1 MNRAEMIGRLADPA
15 EKWDF
20 IIIGGGATGVGSA
33 LEAASRGYRTLL
45 VEQSDFG
52 KGTSSRSTKLIH
64 GGVRYLKQGNLSL
77 VLEALRERGILH
89 RNAPHLVHNLP
100 FIVPNYDWWEGPFY
114 GIGLKL
120 YDILAGREGFGDSK
134 VLSKEETIQH
144 LPTIETNGL
153 KGGVIYFDGQ
163 FDDARLI
170 INMVKTAAEQG
181 AALVNYMEVKAL
193 LKHNDMV
200 NGVRVQDSENGQEYE
215 VKTKVVINAT
225 GVFTDQIR
233 RMDEPEAVPI
243 IRPSQGIHL
252 VLDKSFLPG
261 DSAIMIP
268 QTDDGRVLF
277 AIPWHNRI
285 VVGTT
290 ETAVQ
295 SIELEPVPYPEELE
309 FLLTHAARYLTRDPA
324 ESDILSVF
332 AGLRPLVTD
341 SDNVKDTAALSRDH
355 LIHISRA
362 GLVTVAG
369 GKWTTYRRMAEDT
382 IDQAAILA
390 QLDTVPS
397 VSKNLNIHGYH
408 SNAKIFGDFQVY
420 GCDATGILNLLA
432 ENPEYQQK
440 LSADPPVYIGE
451 IIWAVREELA
461 RTVED
466 FLSRRIRMLLLNA
479 RASMEIVPRVA
490 EIMAKEMGQDSSWK
504 MEQIKHY
511 LNLARKYTV

>member
-1 MNRAEMIGRLADPA
+1 MNRAEMINRLADPA

-20 IIIGGGATGVGSA
+20 IIIGGGATGVGTA
-33 LEAASRGYRTLL
+33 IEAASRGYSTLL

-77 VLEALRERGILH
+77 VLEALKERGILH

-120 YDILAGREGFGDSK
+120 YDVLAGREGFGDSK

-144 LPTIETNGL
+144 LPTIETHGL
-153 KGGVIYFDGQ
+153 KGGVIYYDGQ

-170 INMVKTAAEQG
+170 INMVRTAAEQG
-181 AALVNYMEVKAL
+181 AALVNYMEVKAV
-193 LKHNDMV
+193 LKQNDMV
-200 NGVRVQDSENGQEYE
+200 DGVLVKDSENGREFE
-215 VKTKVVINAT
+215 VKAKVVINAT
-225 GVFTDQIR
+225 GVFTDNIR
-233 RMDEPEAVPI
+233 RMDEQDAAPI

-277 AIPWHNRI
+277 AIPWHDRI

-290 ETAVQ
+290 ETPVQ
-295 SIELEPVPYPEELE
+295 SIELEPAPFPEELE
-309 FLLTHAARYLTRDPA
+309 FLLTHAARYLTRDPV
-324 ESDILSVF
+324 ESDILSIF

-341 SDNVKDTAALSRDH
+341 ADNVKDTAALSRDH
-355 LIHISRA
+355 LVHISRS

-390 QLDTVPS
+390 QLDPVPS
-397 VSKNLNIHGYH
+397 ISKNLNIHGYH
-408 SNAKIFGDFQVY
+408 SNAKMFGEFQVY
-420 GCDATGILNLLA
+420 GSDATEIDNLLD
-432 ENPEYQQK
+432 EHPEYRQK
-440 LSADPPVYIGE
+440 LHQDLPVYAGE
-451 IIWAVREELA
+451 IIWAVRKEMA

-466 FLSRRIRMLLLNA
+466 FLSRRTRALLLNA
-479 RASMEIVPRVA
+479 RASMEMAPRVA
-490 EIMAKEMGQDSSWK
+490 EIMAREMKKDKNWK
-504 MEQIKHY
+504 QEQIKNY
-511 LNLARKYTV
+511 LNIAKKYTV

>member
-1 MNRAEMIGRLADPA
+1 MNRVEMISRLADPA

-20 IIIGGGATGVGSA
+20 IIIGGGATGVGA
-33 LEAASRGYRTLL
+33 AIEAASRGYRTLL

-77 VLEALRERGILH
+77 VLESLKERGILH

-114 GIGLKL
+114 GIGLKV

-144 LPTIETNGL
+144 LPTIETHGL

-181 AALVNYMEVKAL
+181 ATLVNYMEVKAL
-193 LKHNDMV
+193 LKHSDLV
-200 NGVRVQDSENGQEYE
+200 NGVRIQDNEHGQEYE
-215 VKTKVVINAT
+215 VKAKVVINAT
-225 GVFTDQIR
+225 GVFSDRLR
-233 RMDEPEAVPI
+233 RMDEPEAAPI

-277 AIPWHNRI
+277 AIPWHNRL

-290 ETAVQ
+290 ETEVQ
-295 SIELEPVPYPEELE
+295 SIELEPVPFPEELE
-309 FLLTHAARYLTRDPA
+309 FLLTHAARYLTRDPV

-355 LIHISRA
+355 LVHISRS
-362 GLVTVAG
+362 GLVTIAG
-369 GKWTTYRRMAEDT
+369 GKWTTYRKMAEDT

-390 QLDTVPS
+390 QLDPVHS

-408 SNAKIFGDFQVY
+408 SNAKMFGEFGVY
-420 GCDATGILNLLA
+420 GSDAPEINNLLD
-432 ENPEYQQK
+432 ENPEYRQK
-440 LSADPPVYIGE
+440 LHQDLPVYAGE
-451 IIWAVREELA
+451 IIWAVRAEMA

-466 FLSRRIRMLLLNA
+466 FLSRRTRALLLNA
-479 RASMEIVPRVA
+479 RASMAMAPRVA
-490 EIMAKEMGQDSSWK
+490 EIMAREMKKDSNWKKEQLK
-504 MEQIKHY
+504 NY
-511 LNLARKYTV
+511 LEIAKRYTV